1 MAGPQRQPGSDLSRV
16 LPLLRRAGRYGFLAV
31 VDLLERHG
39 GLPIRYRHDPSM
51 SFHPGELT
59 SVLEIELPP
68 TTPDGVPRRAFE
80 VTACFLGL
88 TGSFGPVPVYLSE
101 MTVCDD
107 DSSGLRRALLAPFHH
122 RLYELY
128 HRAARRCDPPRSF
141 AAGATDV
148 WSRRLLAWLGVGT
161 VELRHIPEVALLRL
175 APLLVSRVRSART
188 LHLALREV
196 LSGLLPGGAELR
208 IVQFTGGH
216 APLSEGTQMQ
226 LGRRETL
233 ALGRST
239 VIGTS
244 CRDPAG
250 GLRIEVGPLSAAHV
264 PDFSPRGPAFA
275 RIAELVKLLVRGT
288 LDVELDLLTDSAAS
302 SLPLG
307 QLRLGSTFR
316 LVAPDGAR
324 RRHLRFNLADET
336 ASTTSTIP
344 ATHHGLL
351 ARPPGP
357 RA

>member
-16 LPLLRRAGRYGFLAV
+16 LPLLRQHAGRYGFLAV
-31 VDLLERHG
+31 VDLLERDG
-39 GLPIRYRHDPSM
+39 GLPIRFRHDDSM
-51 SFHPGELT
+51 SFHPGELR
-59 SVLEIELPP
+59 SVTEIELPP
-68 TTPDGVPRRAFE
+68 ATSDGQPRRAFE

-101 MTVCDD
+101 LTVCDD
-107 DSSGLRRALLAPFHH
+107 ESSGLRRALLAPFHH

-141 AAGATDV
+141 VAGATDL

-161 VELRHIPEVALLRL
+161 IDLRHIPPVALLRL

-196 LSGLLPGGAELR
+196 LSDLLPAGAELR

-226 LGRRETL
+226 LGNRETL

-250 GLRIEVGPLSAAHV
+250 GLRIEVGPLAATQV
-264 PDFSPRGPAFA
+264 ATFSPRGAAFA
-275 RIAELVKLLVRGT
+275 RIAELVKLLVRGP

-324 RRHLRFNLADET
+324 RRHLRFNLAEET
-336 ASTTSTIP
+336 A
-344 ATHHGLL
+344 
-351 ARPPGP
+351 P
-357 RA
+357 RARA

>member
-1 MAGPQRQPGSDLSRV
+1 MATTQRQPASDLSRV

-39 GLPIRYRHDPSM
+39 GLPIRFRHDPTL
-51 SFHPGELT
+51 SFHPGELC
-59 SVLEIELPP
+59 SVLEIELPA
-68 TTPDGVPRRAFE
+68 TTPDGRSRRAFE

-101 MTVCDD
+101 MTVGDD
-107 DSSGLRRALLAPFHH
+107 DSSALRRALLAPFHH
-122 RLYELY
+122 RLYQLY

-141 AAGATDV
+141 VDGATDL

-161 VELRHIPEVALLRL
+161 IALHHVAPVTLLRL

-196 LSGLLPGGAELR
+196 LSDLLPASADLQ
-208 IVQFTGGH
+208 IVQFTGGY
-216 APLSEGTQMQ
+216 APLSEGIQMQ

-233 ALGRST
+233 ALGQNT

-250 GLRIEVGPLSAAHV
+250 GLRIEIGPLDAAHV
-264 PDFSPRGPAFA
+264 PAFSPRGLAFA
-275 RIAELVKLLVRGT
+275 RIAEIVKLLARGPF
-288 LDVELDLLTDSAAS
+288 DVELDLLTDSAAS

-324 RRHLRFNLADET
+324 RRHLRFHLADDT
-336 ASTTSTIP
+336 AHDP
-344 ATHHGLL
+344 A
-351 ARPPGP
+351 
-357 RA
+357 